1 MRRVLWS
8 VVILF
13 TAAAPAWA
21 QPAAPR
27 GSVAGLAG
35 AGRTWDDE
43 GSLGAGT
50 VLGGRAEW
58 RLFGN
63 TGLEASLDTLSH
75 DRRGGFFEA
84 EGRTIFAG
92 ASLVPRFGR
101 AAVQPYV
108 LGGVHL
114 ASHSGSTRF
123 DDLRVERDSTDFG
136 YHFGGGVAI
145 RFARRLEAGPEA
157 RFYMIQPESDSDPAM
172 VYWVG
177 VRFGVRF

>member
-1 MRRVLWS
+1 MRRVVWS
-8 VVILF
+8 VVMLV
-13 TAAAPAWA
+13 AAAASAGA
-21 QPAAPR
+21 QTVETR
-27 GSVAGLAG
+27 GSVAGVAG

-43 GSLGAGT
+43 GSLGSGT
-50 VLGGRAEW
+50 ALGARAEW

-84 EGRTIFAG
+84 EGRTTFAG
-92 ASLVPRFGR
+92 ASLVARFGR
-101 AAVQPYV
+101 AAAQPYV

-123 DDLRVERDSTDFG
+123 SDVRVEHDSTDFG
-136 YHFGGGVAI
+136 YHFGGGLAI

-157 RFYMIQPESDSDPAM
+157 RFYMIQPGNDSDPAM